1 MKQESECKTVNFLYK
16 TINDMYFF
24 VRCHVTVTVR
34 LFKRS
39 REQILGFKHAP
50 TNYETPVEIE
60 IIDNNKK
67 AC

>member
-1 MKQESECKTVNFLYK
+1 
-16 TINDMYFF
+16 MYFF